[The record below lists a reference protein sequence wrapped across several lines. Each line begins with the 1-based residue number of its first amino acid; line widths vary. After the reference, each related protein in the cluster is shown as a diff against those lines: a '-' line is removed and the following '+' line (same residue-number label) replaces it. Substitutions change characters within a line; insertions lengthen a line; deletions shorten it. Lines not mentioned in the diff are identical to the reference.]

1 MSIDRIGKGGSPP
14 VGGAAT
20 GTPSAGPTAETGKP
34 FEVKRPDASAPAQP
48 TSAVADTSP
57 LEQLQVGKL
66 DLDGYLNAKLE
77 QATAHLKSVP
87 KVQLE
92 QIRTML
98 REQLSSDPA
107 LADLDKHATGQ
118 VPSTPEE

>member
-66 DLDGYLNAKLE
+66 DLDGPHQIGRLAVFAGVRNLPTRVKCAILPWHTL
-77 QATAHLKSVP
+77 QAAIDSQAQVCT
-87 KVQLE
+87 E
-92 QIRTML
+92 
-98 REQLSSDPA
+98 
-107 LADLDKHATGQ
+107 TGAETI
-118 VPSTPEE
+118 PH